1 MRYIIYMID
10 IREMLYDELVILFYS
25 CILSIYNKIYVIGLN
40 EVELDQHNVIF
51 NSLES
56 VIINHF
62 DMNVSEMKDFPYLSL
77 VK

>member
-1 MRYIIYMID
+1 MID